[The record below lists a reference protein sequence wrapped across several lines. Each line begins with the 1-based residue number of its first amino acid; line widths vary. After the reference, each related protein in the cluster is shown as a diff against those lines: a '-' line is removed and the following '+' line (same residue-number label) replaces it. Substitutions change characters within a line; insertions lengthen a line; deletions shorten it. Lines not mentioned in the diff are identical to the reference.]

1 MIKFILA
8 FVLWTCSIAA
18 IHSQSITGSVKD
30 ITDAPV
36 SYATVVLYS
45 LPDTTQISY
54 SITNLDGRFDL
65 KYSEGKELLLQVSFI
80 GYKTI
85 YTPAVNGQTII
96 LEEDQLALDEVVVNG
111 TRPISKITTSGVETT
126 VANTVLSDM
135 GSGNEVLKRI
145 PMVTGDDGEFEV
157 FGRGK
162 ARIYINNREVRDP
175 SELDNL
181 NATDIKNVEV
191 ISNPGSR
198 YDATV
203 SAVINITTT
212 KKQGDGLSFNARS
225 SFYTWENNDYFNQLN
240 TNYRKGSFDLFA
252 NIYYSNVTS
261 LQIGDI
267 SQTTHIDTLW
277 QQSNYID
284 ATVQTSKLNATI
296 GANYGINDNHHIGF
310 RYDLKSSPQDDI
322 YKFDLLSD
330 VYADD
335 VLFDKWANNELKR
348 ITNKPTSQAN
358 LYYAGEVDKLSIDFN
373 TDYHNGG
380 STSKSTSI
388 EKSEAFGDRTLHSV
402 GDISNSLWATKL
414 QLSYPVWKGELS
426 IGSEYVDISRGDEYI
441 NDDLEGFSSRVN
453 VDETNLALFAEW
465 QAATKIGNFSI
476 GVRYEDATYN
486 YIVDGVESEDK
497 SRSYK
502 QWFPNA
508 SYATKIGEVGLQLN
522 YNSKVIRPSYRELSN
537 NLLYGNR
544 LTIET
549 GNPYLK
555 PTIKQDLSLMGV
567 WKIIQASVSYS
578 HQKDAIATWIDRY
591 KEDPKVSVLT
601 SRNIDNLP
609 TLSAYITVAPKFG
622 VWKPQ
627 LSAGINKQWLN
638 LNPYGIDIKLND
650 PLLSASLNN
659 IFELPN
665 DFVINFDGSFLSKGH
680 TTTGYLYKEKF
691 VVNCGIT
698 KYFLDKSLQVKVAVS
713 DILNQN
719 RSAYQTVMPQSDFKN
734 LYHFDNREVGLTIR
748 YTFNSAKS
756 KYKGSAAGSDALN
769 RF

>member
-1 MIKFILA
+1 MKFILSLI
-8 FVLWTCSIAA
+8 LWTSSIAFT
-18 IHSQSITGSVKD
+18 HSQTITGVVKD
-30 ITDAPV
+30 IANDPV

-54 SITNLDGRFDL
+54 TITDLDGAFDV
-65 KYSEGKELLLQVSFI
+65 KSSGSKDLLLQISFI
-80 GYKTI
+80 GYKTL
-85 YTPAVNGQTII
+85 YLPAVNGQTII
-96 LEEDQLALDEVVVNG
+96 LEEDAHALQEVVING
-111 TRPISKITTSGVETT
+111 TRPISKITSSGVETT

-212 KKQGDGLSFNARS
+212 KKQGDGFSFNARS
-225 SFYTWENNDYFNQLN
+225 SFYTWENNDYINQLN
-240 TNYRKGSFDLFA
+240 TNYRKGGLDLFA

-284 ATVQTSKLNATI
+284 GTVQSNKLNATV
-296 GANYGINDNHHIGF
+296 GANYEINDNHHIGL

-322 YKFDLLSD
+322 YKFDLTSD
-330 VYADD
+330 VYADG
-335 VLFDKWANNELKR
+335 VLFDKWKNNEYKLT
-348 ITNKPTSQAN
+348 TNKPTSQAN
-358 LYYAGEVDKLSIDFN
+358 LYYAGEIDKLSIDFN

-380 STSKSTSI
+380 SASKATNT
-388 EKSEAFGDRTLHSV
+388 EMSEAFGDRTLYSV
-402 GDISNSLWATKL
+402 GNISNSLWATKI
-414 QLSYPVWKGELS
+414 QFSYPVWKGELS

-441 NDDLEGFSSRVN
+441 NDGLEGFSSRVD
-453 VDETNLALFAEW
+453 VDEANLALFAEW
-465 QAATKIGNFSI
+465 QAATKIGNFSMGI
-476 GVRYEDATYN
+476 RYEDATYN
-486 YIVDGVESEDK
+486 YIVDGVEAEDK
-497 SRSYK
+497 SRNYK

-508 SYATKIGEVGLQLN
+508 SYATKVGEVGLQLN
-522 YNSKVIRPSYRELSN
+522 YNSKVIRPSYRQLSN
-537 NLLYGNR
+537 NLIYGNR
-544 LTIET
+544 LTMNT

-567 WKIIQASVSYS
+567 WKIVQASVSYS
-578 HQKDAIATWIDRY
+578 HQKDAIAMWIDRY
-591 KEDPKVSVLT
+591 EEDPKVSVLT

-609 TLSAYITVAPKFG
+609 KLSAYVTVAPKFG

-627 LSAGINKQWLN
+627 LRAGINKQWLD
-638 LNPYGIDIKLND
+638 LDPYGIDIKLND

-665 DFVINFDGSFLSKGH
+665 DFVINFDGSYLSKGH
-680 TTTGYLYKEKF
+680 TTTGYLYKERL
-691 VVNCGIT
+691 VVDWGIA
-698 KYFLDKSLQVKVAVS
+698 KSFFDKSLQVKLNIS

-719 RSAYQTVMPQSDFKN
+719 RNAYQVVMPQADFKN

-748 YTFNSAKS
+748 YNFNAAKS
-756 KYKGSAAGSDALN
+756 KYKGSTAGRDALN